1 MGYNYIDDTLLK
13 MIGKLNLVV
22 ENETSDQSSQETGE
36 RDEFESA
43 HWNGFLSWDLASYFA
58 AIVSI
63 NDQ

>member
-43 HWNGFLSWDLASYFA
+43 H
-58 AIVSI
+58 
-63 NDQ
+63 